1 MSAPSCQRVGV
12 RSCGRHASGPDV
24 LSSPRRDPES
34 PPRSG
39 GPGVR
44 DGCRGRHDLGVTL
57 DAALACRH
65 LGGSATTR
73 ELRAM
78 GVPRRRIEHAIA
90 AGTLVR
96 PRRGCY
102 ALPSLPTEALAA
114 LAHGGPL
121 CCAAALRVQGVWLLE
136 PDDAVHVWLGPNG
149 RQHGHPGC
157 TCRVHRD
164 RSRHDR
170 ADAGGWRVPLVQ
182 ALAQLLGCLGQET
195 FFAALESALRKRLLT
210 RSDVGALRAMIP
222 AIHRWLVDFARGDA
236 DSGLESL
243 IRLRLHRIGVDV
255 VTQVRIPG
263 VGRVD
268 FVIGDRLIVEA
279 DGETHGGADNRHRDL
294 MRDACAAALGFVTLR
309 FTYAQIVHDWAIVEA
324 AIVTCVAQGVH
335 RSPAG
340 RRREASVR
348 LV

>member
-1 MSAPSCQRVGV
+1 M
-12 RSCGRHASGPDV
+12 
-24 LSSPRRDPES
+24 
-34 PPRSG
+34 
-39 GPGVR
+39 
-44 DGCRGRHDLGVTL
+44 
-57 DAALACRH
+57 
-65 LGGSATTR
+65 
-73 ELRAM
+73 
-78 GVPRRRIEHAIA
+78 
-90 AGTLVR
+90 
-96 PRRGCY
+96 
-102 ALPSLPTEALAA
+102 
-114 LAHGGPL
+114 
-121 CCAAALRVQGVWLLE
+121 
-136 PDDAVHVWLGPNG
+136 
-149 RQHGHPGC
+149 
-157 TCRVHRD
+157 
-164 RSRHDR
+164 
-170 ADAGGWRVPLVQ
+170 PLVQ